1 MANGSEEVS
10 NQVIIREVKVGR
22 FAVSNVTAIVS
33 PAESE
38 PLLGQNFLSKFASWS
53 LDNERHV
60 LILYDKIDIAPTP
73 FSAVPGSAGY
83 GAVAYDTATGRRG
96 VSWNQATAQKAAET
110 ALSQC
115 GASGCKVLMRVGPL
129 RCGALATTADGK
141 GWGAASRPSS
151 DAARLAA
158 LANCGKAKLGECIVR
173 TTDCNK

>member
-1 MANGSEEVS
+1 MAAACAAE
-10 NQVIIREVKVGR
+10 
-22 FAVSNVTAIVS
+22 TAD
-33 PAESE
+33 
-38 PLLGQNFLSKFASWS
+38 GQRSA
-53 LDNERHV
+53 V
-60 LILYDKIDIAPTP
+60 LIDVPIDFAADGGGWRAGQRSLGENSSMHRAISTTAAMLAVAFVLLAAAPA
-73 FSAVPGSAGY
+73 FAGY